1 MNIKKTGGNEN
12 QIKPVETE
20 QNRLFSNRD
29 LLLLIWPLIVEQLLN
44 VTVGMADTLM
54 VATLGE
60 AAISG
65 VSLVDSINV
74 LLFGIFAALATGGA
88 VVASQYIGRND
99 LKQASRTA
107 VQLIYTMLALS
118 AFITFVFVVF
128 ASPILRVIF
137 GEVEADVMAQSK
149 KYFTLTMIS
158 LPAMAMYNA
167 VAALFRAQGN
177 SKASMIASV
186 ITNVINIGGNAICIF
201 GLHMGVEGVAIPTV
215 ISRFAACVLLLYWML
230 QEKPYEGKEAISI
243 KNTFKDKFDFELTK
257 KVLKI
262 GVPNGLE
269 NSVFQIG
276 KILVLSLIATFG
288 TSAIAANAAAN
299 VIASIEVLPASSINF
314 AVLTVVGQCVGFGN
328 EKQTV
333 YYTKKMMAIAF
344 ASMFVWNVPLL
355 LFCYKILGFYHMSSD
370 ATNLAWLMAM
380 IHGTM
385 GILIW
390 PWSFTMPNALRATG
404 DAAFTMWV
412 SLISMWLLR
421 VGLSYAF
428 KYTQMFGLLPALEL
442 APVYGAVGVWV
453 AMIIDWILR
462 STLFVTRF
470 AGGKWKTK
478 KVI

>member
-1 MNIKKTGGNEN
+1 MQKKDLSTIE
-12 QIKPVETE
+12 E
-20 QNRLFSNRD
+20 NRLFSNRD
-29 LLLLIWPLIVEQLLN
+29 LMLLIWPLIIEQLLV
-44 VTVGMADTLM
+44 VTVGLADTLM
-54 VATLGE
+54 VSTLGE
-60 AAISG
+60 TAISG

-88 VVASQYIGRND
+88 VVASQYIGRSD
-99 LKQASRTA
+99 LKQAGKTA
-107 VQLIYTMLALS
+107 VQLIYTMLGLS
-118 AFITFVFVVF
+118 ALITLVCIVF
-128 ASPILRVIF
+128 AGSILHAIF
-137 GEVEADVMAQSK
+137 GEVEARIMEQSK
-149 KYFTLTMIS
+149 TYFTLTMIS
-158 LPAMAMYNA
+158 LPAIAIYNA
-167 VAALFRAQGN
+167 IAALFRAQGN
-177 SKASMIASV
+177 SKAPMIASV
-186 ITNVINIGGNAICIF
+186 ITNIVNIGGNAVCIF

-215 ISRFAACVLLLYWML
+215 ISRIVACALLLYWML
-230 QEKPYEGKEAISI
+230 EEKPYEGKAAISI
-243 KNTFKDKFDFELTK
+243 KNTFKDRFDADLVK
-257 KVLKI
+257 KILKI

-276 KILVLSLIATFG
+276 KILVLSLMATFG

-299 VIASIEVLPASSINF
+299 TIASIEVLPASSINL
-314 AVLTVVGQCVGFGN
+314 AVLTVVGQCAGYGN
-328 EKQTV
+328 DKQTV
-333 YYTKKMMAIAF
+333 YYTKKMMVIAF

-355 LFCYKILGFYHMSSD
+355 VFCYKILGFYHLSSD

-428 KYTQMFGLLPALEL
+428 KYTQMFGLLPALGL

-453 AMIIDWILR
+453 AMIVDWILR
-462 STLFVTRF
+462 SSLFVHRF
-470 AGGKWKTK
+470 ASGKWKTK